1 MTALPADL
9 SGFLIP
15 VAESTARLDLAVDGM
30 RCAGCMATIER
41 EVGRLDGVVA
51 ARVNLT
57 DKRLRLTVN
66 DTAAPARVLRCLEDL
81 GFRAYPFSPRAHSD
95 ESAREQRRLTRA
107 LVVAGVAAMN
117 IMLLSVSVW
126 SGHAS
131 ELDPLARDFFHWIS
145 ALIALPTAA
154 YSGRPFFDSAMR
166 ALKAR
171 RVNMDVPIS
180 LGICLALG
188 LSVFETWASRDHAYF
203 DGVVM
208 LLFLL
213 LIGRVL
219 EQAMH
224 RRTRAV
230 AANLTAL
237 RAEHA
242 VVAQGDGT
250 WTSCPVDTVGIGARV
265 LVRPGERIPLDG
277 AVLSGR
283 SDIDQSLVTGET
295 APRAVNP
302 GDTVYAG
309 TLSLSGT
316 LTVRVDRAHDRTLLA
331 DVERL
336 LAQASETK
344 GAYVTLADRAA
355 RLYPPIVHTVALATF
370 LGWMLWGLGWAEA
383 LAIAITV
390 LIITCPCALGLAVP
404 TVQIVA
410 AGALFK
416 RGVLVNAGDALERLA
431 VIDHVVFDK
440 TGTLTEPTPTIA
452 NLDQVPEAIR
462 AVAGRLALSSRHPL
476 AAAIARATGAR
487 EPLEDTVETPGA
499 GVSAMLD
506 GVEVRLGSPAFVGAE
521 ASAGL
526 LADHYPSAS
535 MVAVRVGEAT
545 AVFALLQP
553 VRPDAAATIA
563 AFAEAHVPVEILS
576 GDRPAAVAEVAATL
590 AVPTWTADARPA
602 DKVDRLSTLTEAGA
616 HPLMIGDGVNDA
628 PALAAAHASI
638 APVSAAHVTQAR
650 ADFLL
655 IGNRLG
661 LSLDSI
667 QIARRARRLMMQNL
681 WFSALYNLIAVPI
694 AVTGHATPL
703 VAALAMSGSSL
714 IVMVN
719 ALRAQT
725 PEEIRR

>member
-1 MTALPADL
+1 MTTLNPDL
-9 SGFLIP
+9 TGFLVP
-15 VAESTARLDLAVDGM
+15 VAETTSRLDLAVEGI

-41 EVGRLDGVVA
+41 EVGRLDGVVS

-66 DTAAPARVLRCLEDL
+66 DTTAPARVLQRLEDL
-81 GFRAYPFSPRAHSD
+81 GFRAYPFSPRAHTD
-95 ESAREQRRLTRA
+95 QSAIEQRRLTRA

-154 YSGRPFFDSAMR
+154 YSGRPFFDSAIR

-188 LSVFETWASRDHAYF
+188 LSVFETWSSHEHAYF

-230 AANLTAL
+230 AANLAAL

-242 VVAQGDGT
+242 SVAQADGS
-250 WTSCPVDTVGIGARV
+250 WVECPVDTVAVGARL

-277 AVLSGR
+277 AVLTGR

-295 APRAVNP
+295 APRAVSP

-309 TLSLSGT
+309 TLAMSGT

-370 LGWMLWGLGWAEA
+370 LGWMLAGLAWTEA

-431 VIDHVVFDK
+431 MIDHVVFDK
-440 TGTLTEPTPTIA
+440 TGTLTEPTPAIA
-452 NLDQVPEAIR
+452 NLAAVPPHIQAI
-462 AVAGRLALSSRHPL
+462 AGRLALASRHPL
-476 AAAIARATGAR
+476 AAAIARATGATL
-487 EPLEDTVETPGA
+487 PLDDATETPGA
-499 GVSAMLD
+499 GVTAVLD
-506 GVEVRLGSPAFVGAE
+506 GVEVWLGSPAFVGAD
-521 ASAGL
+521 AQACV
-526 LADHYPSAS
+526 LAHQYPSAS
-535 MVAVRVGEAT
+535 MVAVRVGTET
-545 AVFALLQP
+545 AVFALRQP
-553 VRPDAAATIA
+553 VRTDARATVAALRA
-563 AFAEAHVPVEILS
+563 AGWPVEIVS
-576 GDRPAAVAEVAATL
+576 GDRATAVAEVAA
-590 AVPTWTADARPA
+590 AVQVQDWTAGARPA
-602 DKVDRLSTLTEAGA
+602 DKVARLHALTQAKR
-616 HPLMIGDGVNDA
+616 HPLMIGDGLNDA

-638 APVSAAHVTQAR
+638 APVSAAHVTQAQ

-655 IGNRLG
+655 LGNRLS

-667 QIARRARRLMMQNL
+667 QIARRARTLMMQNL
-681 WFSALYNLIAVPI
+681 WFSALYNLVAVPI
-694 AVTGHATPL
+694 AVLGHATPL

-714 IVMVN
+714 IVMLN

-725 PEEIRR
+725 PQEIR